1 MKVFDSVK
9 NGNKNQIKKESKEMM
24 RARQELLKEY
34 VKSQDFTSTAEI
46 KTAMKEMFRDVV
58 QTAME
63 VELDEELGRERCQ
76 RAQASETAPNYRNGY
91 SHKTVKTQ
99 LGEVEIKVPRDR
111 NGSYEP
117 KLIGKYSR
125 NADGMEDKIL
135 ALYACGMSQRDIAEQ
150 IKELYDVE
158 ISPELVTKI
167 TEKIMPEVTAWQNR
181 PLEKVYPFIFMD
193 AIHYKVKEDHR
204 YVTKA
209 AYVVLGITMD
219 GRKDI
224 LGVWIGEHESSKF
237 WLSVLNDLKSRG
249 VLDVYL
255 FCTDG
260 LCGMT
265 IQAVYPQSRLQRCI
279 VHQIRSS
286 TRFFSWKDIKQVVAD
301 LKKIHTA
308 VTLDEAE
315 ENLLQFGETW
325 RKQYPSCVKSWED
338 NWEALSTF
346 YEYPPEVRKIIYTTN
361 MIEGLNRQFRQI
373 TKNKP
378 SFTSDDSLRRM
389 LYLASQRIVKHWH
402 ARCQNWDLVLSQLQL
417 MFADRAAG

>member
-9 NGNKNQIKKESKEMM
+9 NGKKNQIKKESKEMM

-46 KTAMKEMFRDVV
+46 MTAMKEMFRDVV

-63 VELDEELGRERCQ
+63 EELDEELGRERCQ
-76 RAQASETAPNYRNGY
+76 RAQASETAPNYRSGY

-286 TRFFSWKDIKQVVAD
+286 TRFVSWKDIKQVVAD